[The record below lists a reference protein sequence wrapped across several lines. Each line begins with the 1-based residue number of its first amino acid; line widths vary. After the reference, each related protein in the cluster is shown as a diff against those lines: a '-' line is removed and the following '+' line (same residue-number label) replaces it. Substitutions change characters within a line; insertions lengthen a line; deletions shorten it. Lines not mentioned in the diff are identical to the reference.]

1 MKKYAIAGKTNKNQN
16 KKFNG
21 DYFEFASVNGFEIL
35 TLADGVGSR
44 PCDYEASKLSCNL
57 FIEKCKAALKPD
69 SPIDVFMTDSLAD
82 IDIHLSEMK
91 GKCQGLLACFVAVI
105 WPVDK
110 DYFYFVNLGDTRL
123 YIYTQSNE
131 IIQITKDEAE
141 ESVVRDKSGK
151 VTFFS
156 EGTVAKSLITNS
168 LGIGNSHIKIESHE
182 CSSADMLML
191 SSDGFYGCNHD
202 AIALLIKNCTKYEDL
217 QKGFDKT
224 FSALDFNFKDDATVL
239 MLRRNDFDLFSAS
252 SEQLKNQI
260 SVLDQIPKNL
270 QLTFL
275 IKQLEQNLID
285 QNSDNCL
292 ILISIMN
299 ERALFPA
306 QKTIDHLLNLY
317 LKQGLSDARIYNGL
331 VEILVLSKK

>member
-1 MKKYAIAGKTNKNQN
+1 MKKYAIAGKSTQNRN

-21 DYFEFASVNGFEIL
+21 DYFNFTSINGFEIL

-57 FIEKCKAALKPD
+57 FIEKCEAVLKPD
-69 SPIDVFMTDSLAD
+69 SPIEVFMTDAIAD

-105 WPVDK
+105 WPANK

-123 YIYTQSNE
+123 YIYTQLNE
-131 IIQITKDEAE
+131 IIQITKDEVE

-156 EGTVAKSLITNS
+156 EGTIAKSLITNS
-168 LGIGNSHIKIESHE
+168 LGIGNSHIKIESHKF
-182 CSSADMLML
+182 SSTDMLIL

-202 AIALLIKNCTKYEDL
+202 AIELLIKNCTKYEDL

-224 FSALDFNFKDDATVL
+224 FSALNFNFKDDATVL
-239 MLRRNDFDLFSAS
+239 MLRRNDFDMFSAS
-252 SEQLKNQI
+252 SDQLKNQI
-260 SVLDQIPKNL
+260 PVLDQIPENL

-275 IKQLEQNLID
+275 IQQLEQNLID

-292 ILISIMN
+292 KLISIMN

-317 LKQGLSDARIYNGL
+317 LKQRLTNNRIYNGL
-331 VEILVLSKK
+331 VEILLLSKK